1 MDETSPKDEHRELL
15 WRTLASVERIETALV
30 GNSFNNHKG
39 LVHKVEAHAELL
51 EDIDKRVILL
61 EASLD
66 NDENT
71 EKKTHSWLGIIATW
85 VAAIAA
91 VLAAIFAVSPK
102 K

>member
-1 MDETSPKDEHRELL
+1 MEELSPKDEHRELL

-61 EASLD
+61 EANLD

-71 EKKTHSWLGIIATW
+71 EKKNHSLWGTIATW

-91 VLAAIFAVSPK
+91 VLAAIFAATPK

>member
-1 MDETSPKDEHRELL
+1 MEELSPKDEHRELL

-51 EDIDKRVILL
+51 DDIDKRVLLL
-61 EASLD
+61 ESSLD

-71 EKKTHSWLGIIATW
+71 EKKTHSWLGIVATW

-91 VLAAIFAVSPK
+91 VLAAVFAVSPK

>member
-1 MDETSPKDEHRELL
+1 MEETSPKDEHRELL

-61 EASLD
+61 ESSLD
-66 NDENT
+66 NDEKS
-71 EKKTHSWLGIIATW
+71 EKKTHSAWSI
-85 VAAIAA
+85 VIAA
-91 VLAAIFAVSPK
+91 VASVAAVVAAIFAAAPK